1 MEVDYSMTIEQDID
15 EKDDIEFPTTT
26 DVESLVAQLDEI
38 NTKLEEIA
46 NKITLFENLIKQ
58 LGESAQNHPI
68 LKHILK

>member
-15 EKDDIEFPTTT
+15 EKDDIEFLTTT